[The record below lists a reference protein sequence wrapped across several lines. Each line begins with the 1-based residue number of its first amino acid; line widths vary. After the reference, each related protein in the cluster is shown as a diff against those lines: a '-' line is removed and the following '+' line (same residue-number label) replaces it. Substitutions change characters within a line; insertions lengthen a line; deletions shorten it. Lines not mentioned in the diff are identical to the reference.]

1 MTNKQTTIN
10 NDASKGNLVMKNGWV
25 RPPLA
30 QGPLLLP
37 VTAVS
42 APRPL
47 TIAFFVEG
55 MYASGVDTS
64 TQLLAGALREQG
76 HRVVLFLPWKEHCT
90 AGKADVFLLPSMC
103 VNAKQGVNL
112 SYPVS
117 LKLLNKFSQLPF
129 DLLHVHTSTSVNLL
143 AWQVSALFGLPLVYT
158 YHTMTKEYMHYWDY
172 LPDALG
178 DLLDPL
184 LDSAVEKFDQMICN
198 KADAII
204 TPSAKAARYLAEL
217 DLTAPVT
224 VIPNGIKLDN
234 FYPWPADYLQN
245 HFGVPEATKVLLWVG
260 RLNQEKRPLLAYDLF
275 RDLCRRRDDVCL
287 VMVGDGALRGELEE
301 RRQRDGL
308 EGRLFLTGLV
318 NYQQMA
324 AVYNSADLWISTSQ
338 SEVHPMVALEAIACG
353 LPTVAWRDPAL
364 DGVIDDG
371 GNGFLVNSNH
381 KFISRLTQILDDSDL
396 YQQMHRAALVKRQE
410 YSIETTAE
418 RVARLYEQVVKPQR
432 PVHPPPQ
439 ALIGKRLLR
448 MA

>member
-1 MTNKQTTIN
+1 MTNKQTTIH
-10 NDASKGNLVMKNGWV
+10 DDSPAKNEWQSSWV
-25 RPPLA
+25 RPPLSA
-30 QGPLLLP
+30 APLPRP
-37 VTAVS
+37 VTLS
-42 APRPL
+42 MAPRPL

-64 TQLLAGALREQG
+64 TQLLAEALREQG
-76 HRVVLFLPWKEHCT
+76 HRVVLFLPWKEHCR
-90 AGKADVFLLPSMC
+90 AGKDDAFLLPSMC
-103 VNAKQGVNL
+103 INAKQGVNL

-117 LKLLNKFSQLPF
+117 LKLLNKFSQIPF

-178 DLLDPL
+178 GWLDPFL
-184 LDSAVEKFDQMICN
+184 VSAVEKFDQLICN

-217 DLTAPVT
+217 DLTPPVT

-234 FYPWPADYLQN
+234 FYPWPADYLQS
-245 HFGVPEATKVLLWVG
+245 HFGVPVGAKVLLWVG

-301 RRQRDGL
+301 RRQQDGL
-308 EGRLFLTGLV
+308 VGRLFLTGLV
-318 NYQQMA
+318 NYRQMA

-338 SEVHPMVALEAIACG
+338 SEVHPMVALEATACG
-353 LPTVAWRDPAL
+353 LPTVAWRDSAL

-371 GNGFLVNSNH
+371 GNGFLVNANH
-381 KFISRLTQILDDSDL
+381 KFLSRLSQILDDSDL

-418 RVARLYEQVVKPQR
+418 RVAQLYEQVVKPQR
-432 PVHPPPQ
+432 PVPPLPQ

>member
-1 MTNKQTTIN
+1 MTNKHTTIN
-10 NDASKGNLVMKNGWV
+10 DDSPVKNEWKSSWV
-25 RPPLA
+25 RTPSTAAHVP
-30 QGPLLLP
+30 LP
-37 VTAVS
+37 VTTQLT
-42 APRPL
+42 PRPL

-64 TQLLAGALREQG
+64 TQLLAEALREQG

-90 AGKADVFLLPSMC
+90 TGKDDVFLLSSMC

-117 LKLLNKFSQLPF
+117 LKLLNKFNQIPF
-129 DLLHVHTSTSVNLL
+129 DLIHVHTSTSVNLL

-178 DLLDPL
+178 GLLDPL
-184 LDSAVEKFDQMICN
+184 LVSAVEKFDQLICN

-217 DLTAPVT
+217 DLTPPVT
-224 VIPNGIKLDN
+224 IIPNGIKLDN
-234 FYPWPADYLQN
+234 FYPWPADYLQS
-245 HFGVPEATKVLLWVG
+245 HFGVPTGAKVLLWVG

-275 RDLCRRRDDVCL
+275 RDLCRRREDVCL
-287 VMVGDGALRGELEE
+287 VMVGDGALRGTLEE

-318 NYQQMA
+318 NYQEMA

-338 SEVHPMVALEAIACG
+338 SEVHPMVALEATACG

-371 GNGFLVNSNH
+371 GNGFLVNTNQ

-418 RVARLYEQVVKPQR
+418 RVAKLYQQVVKPQR
-432 PVHPPPQ
+432 PVHPLPQ

>member
-1 MTNKQTTIN
+1 MTNKQITIN
-10 NDASKGNLVMKNGWV
+10 EDSVMRGNGASTPAI
-25 RPPLA
+25 R
-30 QGPLLLP
+30 LP
-37 VTAVS
+37 MPSPIQPAMQ
-42 APRPL
+42 PL

-64 TQLLAGALREQG
+64 TQLLAKALRAQG
-76 HRVVLFLPWKEHCT
+76 HRVILFLPWKEHCK
-90 AGKADVFLLPSMC
+90 AGSADVFLLPSMC
-103 VNAKQGVNL
+103 VNAKQSVNL

-117 LKLLNKFSQLPF
+117 LKLLNKFSQTKF
-129 DLLHVHTSTSVNLL
+129 DLIHVHTSTSVNLL

-178 DLLDPL
+178 GWLDPL
-184 LDSAVEKFDQMICN
+184 LLSAVEKYDQLICN

-217 DLTAPVT
+217 DLTPPVT

-234 FYPWPADYLQN
+234 FYPWPADYLQSR
-245 HFGVPEATKVLLWVG
+245 FGVPTAMKVLLWVG

-275 RDLCRRRDDVCL
+275 RELCRRRDDVCL
-287 VMVGDGALRGELEE
+287 VMAGDGALRGELEE

-308 EGRLFLTGLV
+308 TGRLFLTGLI

-324 AVYNSADLWISTSQ
+324 AVYNSADLWLSTSQ
-338 SEVHPMVALEAIACG
+338 SEVHPMVALEATACG
-353 LPTVAWRDPAL
+353 LPTVAWRDSAL

-371 GNGFLVNSNH
+371 GNGFLVNSNQ
-381 KFISRLTQILDDSDL
+381 KFLSRLTQILDDSDL
-396 YQQMHRAALVKRQE
+396 YQQMHRAALIKRQE

-418 RVARLYEQVVKPQR
+418 RVYQVYERVVKPHQ
-432 PVHPPPQ
+432 PAHPLPHV
-439 ALIGKRLLR
+439 LISKRLLR

>member
-1 MTNKQTTIN
+1 MTNKHTTIN
-10 NDASKGNLVMKNGWV
+10 DDSIKGNLVVNNLWA
-25 RPPLA
+25 RPLPA
-30 QGPLLLP
+30 NRSRSLP
-37 VTAVS
+37 VTVPV

-64 TQLLAGALREQG
+64 TQLLAEALREQG
-76 HRVVLFLPWKEHCT
+76 HRVVLFLPWKEHCRT
-90 AGKADVFLLPSMC
+90 GKDDVFLLPSMC

-117 LKLLNKFSQLPF
+117 LKLLNKFSQIPF
-129 DLLHVHTSTSVNLL
+129 DLIHVHTSTSVNLL

-178 DLLDPL
+178 GLLDPL
-184 LDSAVEKFDQMICN
+184 LVSAVEKFDQLICN

-217 DLTAPVT
+217 DLTPPVT
-224 VIPNGIKLDN
+224 IIPNGIKLDN
-234 FYPWPADYLQN
+234 FYPWPADYLQS
-245 HFGVPEATKVLLWVG
+245 HFGVPTGAKVLLWVG

-275 RDLCRRRDDVCL
+275 RDLCRRREDVCL
-287 VMVGDGALRGELEE
+287 VMVGDGALRGTLEE

-318 NYQQMA
+318 NYQEMA

-338 SEVHPMVALEAIACG
+338 SEVHPMVALEATACG

-364 DGVIDDG
+364 DGVIGDG
-371 GNGFLVNSNH
+371 GNGFLGNTNQ

-418 RVARLYEQVVKPQR
+418 RVAQLYQQVVKPQR
-432 PVHPPPQ
+432 PVHPLPQ